1 MRAATEKRL
10 VRHLRGVLLVISFA
24 ALLLLA
30 LLLSCWHSTPLPPV
44 APAPR
49 TIGAAYSGEPSCHA
63 LRPVVGEPPTWPV
76 EESCYDRDESAAVVN
91 CLSTLYYFHARR
103 QAQWIAAAIDACAEE
118 EETPR

>member
-30 LLLSCWHSTPLPPV
+30 LLLGCWRGTAAAHVDP
-44 APAPR
+44 PAPLR
-49 TIGAAYSGEPSCHA
+49 SFYSAEPSCHA
-63 LRPVVGEPPTWPV
+63 LRSVVGEPPAWPV

-103 QAQWIAAAIDACAEE
+103 QAQWIAAAIDACADE